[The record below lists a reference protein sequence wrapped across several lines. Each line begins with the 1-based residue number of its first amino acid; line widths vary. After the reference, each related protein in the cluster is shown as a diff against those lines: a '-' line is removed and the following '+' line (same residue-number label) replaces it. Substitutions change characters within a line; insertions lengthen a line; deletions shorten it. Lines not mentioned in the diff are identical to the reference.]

1 MGEILG
7 LGVTHGP
14 MLAHLDKDQG
24 NMLKRRLA
32 SPQLPDH
39 LRDPANWPEPMRLE
53 WGNDDGEAS
62 AHEQRMRL
70 LEDFRKCRR
79 ALDDFKPDAVLI
91 WGDDQ
96 FENFHEDVI
105 PPFCVHMAPEFEKQ
119 PWAQPRGLGT
129 AVNMW
134 GEDADFTLRVKGHPQ
149 AAKHLVTSLM
159 EQRVDIAYA
168 YKQLHDP
175 FPHAFWRTVL
185 YLDADRTGWNYPV
198 IPFHVNCIGNRVTG
212 SRFGELGSDPPGPT
226 PGRCFEVGAAVAR
239 AFRDGPY
246 RVALVGSSSWSH
258 AFLAAKNDY
267 LFPDVEADRKLYGH
281 MVAGRYDEWKRI
293 TNDEIEDS
301 AQHEMLNW
309 MCLLGAMEELGRKP
323 DFADFV
329 ESWSFNSCK
338 AMAIFYPE
346 SAKAGTR

>member
-53 WGNDDGEAS
+53 WADDDGEAS

-119 PWAQPRGLGT
+119 PWAQARGLGT

-134 GEDADFTLRVKGHPQ
+134 GEDADFTLKVKGHPQ

-159 EQRVDIAYA
+159 EQRIEIPYA

-185 YLDADRTGWNYPV
+185 YLDADRAGWDYPV

-212 SRFGELGSDPPGPT
+212 SRFGEPGQRSAGPRAGPVLRGWRRDRPRLQGRSLSGGAGRLLQLVPT
-226 PGRCFEVGAAVAR
+226 RSSRRRTTTCSR
-239 AFRDGPY
+239 MWR
-246 RVALVGSSSWSH
+246 RTGSSMRTWWP
-258 AFLAAKNDY
+258 AATTS
-267 LFPDVEADRKLYGH
+267 G
-281 MVAGRYDEWKRI
+281 
-293 TNDEIEDS
+293 S
-301 AQHEMLNW
+301 A
-309 MCLLGAMEELGRKP
+309 
-323 DFADFV
+323 
-329 ESWSFNSCK
+329 
-338 AMAIFYPE
+338 
-346 SAKAGTR
+346 